1 MIHDRTKRSADPLL
15 IRLAVIGISVAF
27 LTLFLV
33 LPVAMVL
40 AQAFEKGVMPA
51 VRALL
56 EPDTL
61 SAVRLTLLV
70 AALAVPLNL
79 VFGVL
84 ASWAIAKFDFFGKNA
99 LITLI
104 DLPIA
109 VSPVISGMIFV
120 LLYGAHGL
128 FGPWIAE
135 HGFKMIFALPGIV
148 LATVF
153 VTLPYIA
160 RELIPVMQAQG
171 TEEEEAA
178 MTLGARGWQTFRKVT
193 LPNARWGI
201 LYGLILCTART
212 IGEFGAVSVVSGH
225 VRGQT
230 NTVPLQV
237 EILYNEYNFTG
248 AFAVASVLLVLAA
261 FTLCAKSFVERK
273 SAEQERTEVY
283 ASADEGIGLAYEH

>member
-1 MIHDRTKRSADPLL
+1 MMNARSKNSADPQL
-15 IRLAVIGISVAF
+15 IRLAVIVISVTF
-27 LTLFLV
+27 LSLFLV
-33 LPVAMVL
+33 LPIVMVL
-40 AQAFEKGVMPA
+40 AQAFEKGIMPA
-51 VRALL
+51 VRALM
-56 EPDTL
+56 ESDTL
-61 SAVRLTLLV
+61 SAIRLTLLV

-84 ASWAIAKFDFFGKNA
+84 ASWAIAKFDFAGKNA
-99 LITLI
+99 LMTLI

-120 LLYGAHGL
+120 LLYGVHGL

-135 HGFKMIFALPGIV
+135 SGFKIIFALPGIV

-178 MTLGARGWQTFRKVT
+178 MTLGARGWQTFRRVT
-193 LPNARWGI
+193 LPNVRWGI

-261 FTLCAKSFVERK
+261 VTLCAKSFVERK
-273 SAEQERTEVY
+273 SAEQERTHVHT
-283 ASADEGIGLAYEH
+283 SAGEGAYEH

>member
-1 MIHDRTKRSADPLL
+1 MMNARTNKSADPLL
-15 IRLAVIGISVAF
+15 IRLSVIGISVTF
-27 LTLFLV
+27 LSLFLV
-33 LPVAMVL
+33 LPIAMVL
-40 AQAFEKGVMPA
+40 AQAFEKGIMPA
-51 VRALL
+51 VRALM
-56 EPDTL
+56 ESDTL
-61 SAVRLTLLV
+61 SAIRLTLLV
-70 AALAVPLNL
+70 WALAVPLNL

-84 ASWAIAKFDFFGKNA
+84 ASWAIAKFDFVGKNT

-120 LLYGAHGL
+120 LLYGVHGL
-128 FGPWIAE
+128 FGSWIAE
-135 HGFKMIFALPGIV
+135 SGFKIIFALPGIV

-178 MTLGARGWQTFRKVT
+178 MTLGAGGWKTFMNVT
-193 LPNARWGI
+193 LPNVRWGL

-261 FTLCAKSFVERK
+261 ITLCAKSFVERK
-273 SAEQERTEVY
+273 SAEQEQTRVHAPGE
-283 ASADEGIGLAYEH
+283 EIRFAYEH

>member
-1 MIHDRTKRSADPLL
+1 
-15 IRLAVIGISVAF
+15 
-27 LTLFLV
+27 
-33 LPVAMVL
+33 
-40 AQAFEKGVMPA
+40 
-51 VRALL
+51 
-56 EPDTL
+56 
-61 SAVRLTLLV
+61 
-70 AALAVPLNL
+70 
-79 VFGVL
+79 
-84 ASWAIAKFDFFGKNA
+84 
-99 LITLI
+99 
-104 DLPIA
+104 
-109 VSPVISGMIFV
+109 
-120 LLYGAHGL
+120 
-128 FGPWIAE
+128 
-135 HGFKMIFALPGIV
+135 MIFALPGIV

-178 MTLGARGWQTFRKVT
+178 MTLGAGGWQTFRKVT
-193 LPNARWGI
+193 LPNVRWGI

-261 FTLCAKSFVERK
+261 VTLCAKSFVERK
-273 SAEQERTEVY
+273 SAEQERTERY
-283 ASADEGIGLAYEH
+283 APAEEGIRMVYEH

>member
-1 MIHDRTKRSADPLL
+1 MMKTRTNKSADPLPV
-15 IRLAVIGISVAF
+15 RLAVIGISVAF
-27 LTLFLV
+27 LSLFLV

-40 AQAFEKGVMPA
+40 AQAFEKGIMPA
-51 VRALL
+51 VRALM
-56 EPDTL
+56 ESDTL
-61 SAVRLTLLV
+61 SAIRLTLLV
-70 AALAVPLNL
+70 WALAVPLNL
-79 VFGVL
+79 LFGVL

-178 MTLGARGWQTFRKVT
+178 MTLGARGWQTFMKVT
-193 LPNARWGI
+193 LPNVRWGL

-261 FTLCAKSFVERK
+261 VTLCAKSFVERK
-273 SAEQERTEVY
+273 SDEQCRTDVH
-283 ASADEGIGLAYEH
+283 ASAGEGIRIAYEH

>member
-1 MIHDRTKRSADPLL
+1 MHINVQNVTTAPFAAEPALVRWTL
-15 IRLAVIGISVAF
+15 IGVTAAF
-27 LTLFLV
+27 LSLFLV
-33 LPVAMVL
+33 LPVVAVL
-40 AQAFEKGVMPA
+40 VQAFEKGLMPY
-51 VRALL
+51 VRALA

-61 SAVRLTLLV
+61 SAVRLTLFVV
-70 AALAVPLNL
+70 AVVVPLNL
-79 VFGVL
+79 LFGIFS
-84 ASWAIAKFDFFGKNA
+84 SWAIAKFDFPGRNA
-99 LITLI
+99 LITFI

-128 FGPWIAE
+128 FGPWLAE
-135 HGFKMIFALPGIV
+135 RGVKVIFALPGIV
-148 LATVF
+148 MATVF

-178 MTLGARGWQTFRKVT
+178 LTLGAGGWKTFWRIT
-193 LPNARWGI
+193 LPNVRWGM
-201 LYGLILCTART
+201 LYGLVLCTARA

-225 VRGQT
+225 VRGVT

-248 AFAVASVLLVLAA
+248 AFAVASMLLVLAVV
-261 FTLCAKSFVERK
+261 TLVAKSIVERK
-273 SAEQERTEVY
+273 SSEQGQTTTEV
-283 ASADEGIGLAYEH
+283 IV

>member
-1 MIHDRTKRSADPLL
+1 MHSYSRNITADPPFV
-15 IRLAVIGISVAF
+15 RWAAIGITGAF
-27 LTLFLV
+27 LSLFLV
-33 LPVAMVL
+33 LPVAAVL
-40 AQAFEKGVMPA
+40 VQAFEKGLMHY
-51 VRALL
+51 VRALA

-61 SAVRLTLLV
+61 NAVRLTIFVV
-70 AALAVPLNL
+70 AVVVPLNL
-79 VFGVL
+79 LFGIS
-84 ASWAIAKFDFFGKNA
+84 ASWAVTKFDFPGKNA
-99 LITLI
+99 LITFI

-109 VSPVISGMIFV
+109 VSPVVSGMIFV

-128 FGPWIAE
+128 FGPWFAE
-135 HGFKMIFALPGIV
+135 RGIKVIFALPGIV

-178 MTLGARGWQTFRKVT
+178 LTLGAGGWQIFRRVT
-193 LPNARWGI
+193 LPNVRWGM
-201 LYGLILCTART
+201 LYGLILCTARA

-225 VRGQT
+225 IRGMT

-248 AFAVASVLLVLAA
+248 AFAVASVLLVLAIV
-261 FTLCAKSFVERK
+261 TLFAKYVVERK
-273 SAEQERTEVY
+273 SCEQQQATAEVKYEKERFR
-283 ASADEGIGLAYEH
+283 S